1 MPPLDVAAQDNAVP
15 DTDKQARSLRGYF
28 LGFALPCMLTA
39 CLAGFSLAVLYSNGE
54 QIGPKE
60 AARIQLASGG
70 LYGSALFYRP
80 YPYKLELYRLSRPD
94 VAIVGSSR
102 ALPFIQA
109 GFRVPSVSLGGAVN
123 EIADAERL
131 VPEMLAAHTPR
142 LVIFTLDYWWFNA
155 ARVAEAPE
163 VSTEAATQFSLLD
176 LVAPY
181 RWLWEGDVR
190 FGRLLKTMFSPDRTR
205 IGVWANQSSAG
216 FDAQGARHYGAVL
229 SGGLKS
235 DDARF
240 KRTLKRLRKASADS
254 KMAASAEFSDAA
266 WASLE
271 RVVAM
276 LRAKSVEVRF
286 VLPPIAGA
294 VLQELRQTSGTGLL
308 DEVKARLVQAGYPF
322 YDFTDPAVLGATDCE
337 FVDGFHAGFVTYLRM
352 LRQMA
357 PDLEQDETLRG
368 IVTPAPDLDALVSE
382 NAGRAT
388 LRDEVWSGTE
398 VDFLGLGC
406 KK

>member
-1 MPPLDVAAQDNAVP
+1 MAPHDITASGSAVP
-15 DTDKQARSLRGYF
+15 AIGKKARSLRGYF
-28 LGFALPCMLTA
+28 VGFALPSLLTA

-54 QIGPKE
+54 EIGPRE
-60 AARIQLASGG
+60 AARIQHASGG

-80 YPYKLELYRLSRPD
+80 YPYKLELYRLTQPD

-102 ALPFIQA
+102 ALPFLQA
-109 GFRVPSVSLGGAVN
+109 GFSAPVVSLGGAVN

-131 VPEMLAAHTPR
+131 IPEMLASHKPR
-142 LVIFTLDYWWFNA
+142 LIIFTLDYWWFNA

-163 VSTEAATQFSLLD
+163 VSTESATRFTLLD

-181 RWLWEGDVR
+181 QWLWEGDVR
-190 FGRLLKTMFSPDRTR
+190 LGRLLQTMIAPDPTR

-216 FDAQGARHYGAVL
+216 FDVHGARHYGAVL
-229 SGGLKS
+229 SGGLRS
-235 DDARF
+235 DDVRF

-254 KMAASAEFSDAA
+254 KMAASAEFSGIA

-271 RVVAM
+271 RVAAI
-276 LRAKSVEVRF
+276 LHANGVEVRF
-286 VLPPIAGA
+286 VLPPIAGT

-308 DEVKARLVQAGYPF
+308 DELRARLTLAGYLF
-322 YDFTDPAVLGATDCE
+322 YDFTDPSLLGATDCE

-357 PDLEQDETLRG
+357 QDFERSETLRG
-368 IVTPAPDLDALVSE
+368 IVKPAPDLDALVSE

-388 LRDEVWSGTE
+388 LRDEAWSGAE
-398 VDFLGLGC
+398 VDFLDLGC